1 MRPEITA
8 RRLLYGLVLLVVVVG
23 VWTVPLAGQRALAAE
38 EDYVADRLSD
48 NPCLTDW
55 GVNEGA
61 GPSRDASIR
70 GLSTSGVRVHVTVP
84 YAYTTESDGEPV
96 FADTA
101 SEATYVVTPVTT
113 RRVSGD
119 DLPVC

>member
-1 MRPEITA
+1 MRPEITT
-8 RRLLYGLVLLVVVVG
+8 RRPLYGLVLLVVGVG

-48 NPCLTDW
+48 TPCLTDW

-61 GPSRDASIR
+61 GPSRDASITK
-70 GLSTSGVRVHVTVP
+70 LSTSGTHVRVTVP
-84 YAYTTESDGEPV
+84 YAYTTEHDGEPI

-113 RRVSGD
+113 RRVGGD
-119 DLPVC
+119 ALPAC

>member
-1 MRPEITA
+1 MRRDTIA
-8 RRLLYGLVLLVVVVG
+8 RALPVALALLLVVTG

-38 EDYVADRLSD
+38 EEYVADRLSD
-48 NPCLTDW
+48 TPCLTDW

-70 GLSTSGVRVHVTVP
+70 EVSPSGVRVHVTVP
-84 YAYTTESDGEPV
+84 YAYTTESDGEPM

-101 SEATYVVTPVTT
+101 SEATYVVTPVTA

-119 DLPVC
+119 DLPAC

>member
-1 MRPEITA
+1 MPREVTT
-8 RRLLYGLVLLVVVVG
+8 RRLLAGVVLLLVVAS
-23 VWTVPLAGQRALAAE
+23 VWTVPLAGQRALATE

-48 NPCLTDW
+48 TLCLTDW

-61 GPSRDASIR
+61 GPSRDASIT

>member
-1 MRPEITA
+1 MPREVTT
-8 RRLLYGLVLLVVVVG
+8 RRLLAGVVLLLVVAS

-48 NPCLTDW
+48 TLCLTDW

-61 GPSRDASIR
+61 GPSRDASIT

-96 FADTA
+96 FADTT

-119 DLPVC
+119 DLPAC

>member
-1 MRPEITA
+1 MPREVTT
-8 RRLLYGLVLLVVVVG
+8 RRLLAGVVLLLVVAS

-48 NPCLTDW
+48 TLCLTDW

-61 GPSRDASIR
+61 GPSRDASIT

-119 DLPVC
+119 DVPTC

>member
-8 RRLLYGLVLLVVVVG
+8 RLLLYGLVVLVVVVG

-38 EDYVADRLSD
+38 EDYVATHLANES
-48 NPCLTDW
+48 CLTDW

-61 GPSRDASIR
+61 GPSKDASIA

-84 YAYTTESDGEPV
+84 YAYTTESDGEPI

-119 DLPVC
+119 DLPTC

>member
-1 MRPEITA
+1 MRPEITT

-48 NPCLTDW
+48 TLCLTDW

-61 GPSRDASIR
+61 GPSRDASIT